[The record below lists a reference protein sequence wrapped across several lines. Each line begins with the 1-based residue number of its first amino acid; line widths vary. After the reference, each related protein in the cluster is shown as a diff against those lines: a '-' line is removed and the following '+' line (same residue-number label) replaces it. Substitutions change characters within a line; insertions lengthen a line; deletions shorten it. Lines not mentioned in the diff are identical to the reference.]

1 MGVQVSPQRNGL
13 FPDVL
18 LCNGFSNIIHSFLP
32 LKTCQHGD
40 FDQHHLY
47 GKQDQEKLLTVC
59 NFSDKN
65 AEVEVPEEFKGAEC
79 LITNLG
85 RKEFERKIV
94 LNPYEAFVLYYK
106 H

>member
-40 FDQHHLY
+40 FDQHHLC
-47 GKQDQEKLLTVC
+47 GKQEHGGSLTLRERQ
-59 NFSDKN
+59 FL
-65 AEVEVPEEFKGAEC
+65 EEYSKIAKKQGKDAVIRRENK
-79 LITNLG
+79 TKR
-85 RKEFERKIV
+85 RKKKKR
-94 LNPYEAFVLYYK
+94 P
-106 H
+106 

>member
-1 MGVQVSPQRNGL
+1 MVNLNL
-13 FPDVL
+13 FTVRMNRFCL
-18 LCNGFSNIIHSFLP
+18 HKKG
-32 LKTCQHGD
+32 
-40 FDQHHLY
+40 
-47 GKQDQEKLLTVC
+47 DQEKLLTVC

-85 RKEFERKIV
+85 RKEFDGKII

-106 H
+106 HQVTEK

>member
-40 FDQHHLY
+40 FDQHHLC
-47 GKQDQEKLLTVC
+47 GKQEHGGSLTLRERQFLEEYSKIARKQGKDAVIRRE
-59 NFSDKN
+59 NKTKRRKKKN
-65 AEVEVPEEFKGAEC
+65 RP
-79 LITNLG
+79 
-85 RKEFERKIV
+85 
-94 LNPYEAFVLYYK
+94 
-106 H
+106 